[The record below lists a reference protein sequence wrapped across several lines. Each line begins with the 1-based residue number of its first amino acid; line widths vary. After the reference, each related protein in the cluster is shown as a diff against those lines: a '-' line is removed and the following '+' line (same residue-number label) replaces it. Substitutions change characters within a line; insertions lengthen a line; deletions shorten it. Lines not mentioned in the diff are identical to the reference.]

1 MIDPDVFYRL
11 REAQLRAVHE
21 QEVLSGRN
29 WILISAFVHVLA
41 MVYPVFLWIHVL
53 ELHSVPLNQ
62 ALHPAVNVGFTVL
75 SCGALLVFWWWARFA
90 PYRAALGALLTFIV
104 ILAIHTS
111 IDPRQLV
118 VGATAKALILLGLL
132 QAVFVGHRRR
142 RPL

>member
-29 WILISAFVHVLA
+29 WILISAFVHLLA

-53 ELHSVPLNQ
+53 ELHSAPLNQ
-62 ALHPAVNVGFTVL
+62 ALHPSVNVGFTLL
-75 SCGALLVFWWWARFA
+75 SFTALLCFWWWARFA
-90 PYRAALGALLTFIV
+90 PYRAALGALLAFVV
-104 ILAIHTS
+104 IQAIHAS
-111 IDPRQLV
+111 VDPRQLM
-118 VGATAKALILLGLL
+118 VGAVAKALILLGLL
-132 QAVFVGHRRR
+132 QAVLVGHRRR